1 MVRTHNRGAHAG
13 KPAPLRGGPAKGT
26 RARGARAGDKRTGES
41 RVRGVRPRTTRGRV
55 IAAAGATVVL
65 LVGLALGWASPEPS
79 AEPTVQSFLLAWE
92 NGDYASAA
100 ALTTGAP
107 AVAVAAAMESAYQQL
122 GAADL
127 SLSMGNIAQRGDT
140 ADAHFKASVNLGRG
154 GQPWTYTGNFVLRR
168 VGGGWKVEWAP
179 SVIVPGLRPGLR
191 LAVLSTMPPRA
202 QLLDAEGAPLAPR
215 SRLYLVGVIPN
226 RLTDLALTA
235 NRLAQ
240 ATGLAANEIFNWIAE
255 APSAQFVE
263 LLRLSPAD
271 YQALRPGLSRT
282 PGLIIRPGRS
292 RLFSSIAS
300 AVSGEVD
307 TETAQVLQE
316 EGVPFRPGTTVGVSG
331 LQQTFQR
338 LLVGTSTTEIVEENA
353 DGQIVTVLKR
363 WPGRTG
369 TEVRTTIN
377 ANVQLAA
384 DSAVGSLPKSAAIV
398 AVSPANGQVLAV
410 AEHDVPG
417 MPRVSALAGKYQ
429 PGQAFTIVSTA
440 ALLSSGLD
448 LNTPIPCGVSNA
460 VGGENFTNDPPEPN
474 LGTFRSDFANACGTA
489 FAGLS
494 LRLNAKQLTAAAADF
509 GLGAS
514 WQLPLSAPSFTGTI
528 RTPSNQAELA
538 EETIG
543 NGNVQVS
550 PLDMALAAAVVQSGT
565 WHPPMLVT
573 SPPDPGLSPRV
584 PFGPQVVS
592 GLRALMR
599 ATVTSGAG
607 QAANVTGTPVYGQ
620 VGSAPD
626 GDGHWWSWF
635 VGFQGGV
642 AFAVLELT
650 NSASDSAAPLAGHF
664 LSALKSGS

>member
-1 MVRTHNRGAHAG
+1 M
-13 KPAPLRGGPAKGT
+13 
-26 RARGARAGDKRTGES
+26 
-41 RVRGVRPRTTRGRV
+41 RGVRPRTTRGRV

-79 AEPTVQSFLLAWE
+79 AEPTVQAFLLAWE
-92 NGDYASAA
+92 NGDYANAA
-100 ALTTGAP
+100 TLTTGAP

-127 SLSMGNIAQRGDT
+127 VLTMGDITQHGDT
-140 ADAHFKASVNLGRG
+140 ADAHFRASVDLGRG
-154 GQPWTYTGNFVLRR
+154 GQPWIYTGNFVMRR
-168 VGGGWKVEWAP
+168 EGGGWKVEWKP

-191 LAVLSTMPPRA
+191 LAVLSTMPARA

-215 SRLYLVGVIPN
+215 SQVYTIGVVPN

-235 NRLAQ
+235 NRLAR
-240 ATGLAANEIFNWIAE
+240 ATGLAANEIFNWITE

-263 LLRLSPAD
+263 LLRLSPGE
-271 YQALRPGLSRT
+271 YQALRPGLNRT
-282 PGLIIRPGRS
+282 PGLVIKPGRS
-292 RLFSSIAS
+292 RLFNSIAS
-300 AVSGEVD
+300 PVSGEVD
-307 TETAQVLQE
+307 TETAKVLQE

-363 WPGRTG
+363 WLGRPG

-384 DSAVGSLPKSAAIV
+384 DSAVNSLPESAAIV
-398 AVSPANGQVLAV
+398 AVSPTNGQVLAV
-410 AEHDVPG
+410 AEHDAPG
-417 MPRVSALAGKYQ
+417 LPPASALAGRYQ

-440 ALLSSGLD
+440 ALLSSGLN

-460 VGGENFTNDPPEPN
+460 VGGENFTNDPPEPDP
-474 LGTFRSDFANACGTA
+474 GTFRGDFANACGTA

-494 LRLNAKQLTAAAADF
+494 LRLNAKELTAAAASF

-514 WQLPLSAPSFTGTI
+514 WRLPLSVSSFTGAM
-528 RTPSNQAELA
+528 RTPANQAELA

-592 GLRALMR
+592 GLRNLMR

-607 QAANVTGTPVYGQ
+607 RAANVSGAPVYGQ
-620 VGSAPD
+620 VGSAAD
-626 GDGHWWSWF
+626 ARGHWDSWF
-635 VGFQGGV
+635 VGFQGNV
-642 AFAVLELT
+642 AFAVLEVT
-650 NSASDSAAPLAGHF
+650 NSASDSAAPLAGSF
-664 LSALKSGS
+664 LNAIKAGS